1 MWLLITGS
9 LIVGTIAKKAIYSHI
24 FKTKISEQPINI
36 LILSEHLVRHA
47 CSIVL
52 LASLSI
58 SLMFDG
64 SIRQMIERFD
74 LMKSTSYCWF
84 YHYAG
89 TFMVVYLNQNGLG
102 IAIVR
107 LLYIKKGTW
116 LKNTFGE
123 MKLMKIMKIC
133 VISSAL
139 VLTHLFAIENNP
151 QRTAFNMCM
160 GHTEKFQ
167 VGSVLTRRLANVK
180 AC

>member
-89 TFMVVYLNQNGLG
+89 TFMVVYLRNL
-102 IAIVR
+102 VEK
-107 LLYIKKGTW
+107 YIW
-116 LKNTFGE
+116 RNE
-123 MKLMKIMKIC
+123 IN
-133 VISSAL
+133 
-139 VLTHLFAIENNP
+139 ENHE
-151 QRTAFNMCM
+151 NMCYQ
-160 GHTEKFQ
+160 FC
-167 VGSVLTRRLANVK
+167 SSIDSSFCN
-180 AC
+180 